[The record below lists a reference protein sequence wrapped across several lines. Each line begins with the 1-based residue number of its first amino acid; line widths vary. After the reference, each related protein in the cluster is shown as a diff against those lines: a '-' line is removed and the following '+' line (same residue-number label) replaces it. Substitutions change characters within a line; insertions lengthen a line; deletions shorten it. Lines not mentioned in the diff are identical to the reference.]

1 MTMREQKQ
9 TKFSALK
16 ADLVRF
22 AKSKRGVAAI
32 EFAFIAPILL
42 SLYFVTMEVAQ
53 AIEANKKVGR
63 AASMIA
69 DLITQQQTVNKA
81 DVDAIMKIGKSVLQP
96 YSRSEPEFIVTGIQI
111 TDEDTPKALVSW
123 SRKISNGVTSRGET
137 PGDETEIPTKLMI
150 RNSFLVRVETELNYK
165 PIITYSPQQ
174 KKTLGLTAAFDNINM
189 SERYHLRP
197 RQSSTIPCGDC

>member
-1 MTMREQKQ
+1 MSDRKRNRPV
-9 TKFSALK
+9 FSALG
-16 ADLVRF
+16 AEAVRF
-22 AKSKRGVAAI
+22 VRSKRGVAAI

-69 DLITQQQTVNKA
+69 DLITQQQTVTKT

-96 YSRSEPEFIVTGIQI
+96 YARSEPKFVVTGIQI
-111 TDEDTPKALVSW
+111 TDEDTPKAIVSW
-123 SRKISNGVTSRGET
+123 SRKVVDGVSSRDET
-137 PGDETEIPTKLMI
+137 PGNQTTVPTKLMI
-150 RNSFLVRVETELNYK
+150 RNTFLVRVQSELVYK
-165 PIITYSPQQ
+165 PIITYTAQQ
-174 KKTLGLTAAFDNINM
+174 KQTLGLTAAFDSITM

-197 RQSSTIPCGDC
+197 RQSSTVPCGDC